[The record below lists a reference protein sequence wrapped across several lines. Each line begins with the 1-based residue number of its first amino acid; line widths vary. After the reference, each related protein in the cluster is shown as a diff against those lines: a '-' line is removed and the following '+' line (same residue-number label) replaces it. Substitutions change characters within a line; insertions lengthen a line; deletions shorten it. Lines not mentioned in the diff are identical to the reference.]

1 MCRMVLNNSTIKANR
16 VPSKNQWWTSFV
28 LCIIIFITQ
37 PARAIQL
44 TLPMEEFMNWRQF
57 LTPVKSVDA
66 NQAKTYL
73 ADKKVDEVTILDVRQ
88 PKEYEAG
95 HIPGAVL
102 APLPNLTDHMGRI
115 DRQKPVLVYC
125 AVGGRSRVAAQL
137 LSGQGFKN
145 ILNLSGGFNSW
156 TSDTAFLSEEK
167 GLALFDGVTSV
178 EQALTVAYSL
188 EAGLKDFYDS
198 MSVKVESDPARQ
210 LFHQL
215 SQIEVKHQD
224 RILEQYTE
232 LTGQTVSR
240 DTFEAQ
246 KLPDVLEGGLTTE
259 EYANLL
265 MPSYDTLTEIIELAM
280 SIEAQAMDLYLRAS
294 EKAQNEA
301 GKNALIQI
309 ANEEK
314 THLARLGQLMEE
326 TLEAV

>member
-1 MCRMVLNNSTIKANR
+1 LHQLSNLHTKS
-16 VPSKNQWWTSFV
+16 NQ
-28 LCIIIFITQ
+28 Q
-37 PARAIQL
+37 
-44 TLPMEEFMNWRQF
+44 PMEDPMNWRQF
-57 LTPVKSVDA
+57 LTPVKSIDA
-66 NQAKTYL
+66 NQAKSYL

-88 PKEYEAG
+88 PKEYESG

-102 APLPNLTDHMGRI
+102 APLPDLTDFMDRI
-115 DRQKPVLVYC
+115 DRSKPVFVYC

-137 LSGQGFKN
+137 LSGQGFAN

-156 TSDTAFLSEEK
+156 TSDTAFLGEEK

-188 EAGLKDFYDS
+188 EAGLKAFYES
-198 MSVKVESDPARQ
+198 MAAKVESAPVRQ

-215 SQIEVKHQD
+215 SQIEAKHQD

-232 LTGQTVSR
+232 LTGQPVTR
-240 DTFEAQ
+240 ETFESQ
-246 KLPDVLEGGLTTE
+246 KLPEVLEGGLTTE

-265 MPSYDTLTEIIELAM
+265 MPSYDTVTEIIELAM

-294 EKAQNEA
+294 AKAENEA
-301 GKNALIQI
+301 GKKALIQI

-326 TLEAV
+326 TIQGYEAEGV

>member
-1 MCRMVLNNSTIKANR
+1 
-16 VPSKNQWWTSFV
+16 
-28 LCIIIFITQ
+28 
-37 PARAIQL
+37 
-44 TLPMEEFMNWRQF
+44 MEENMNWRQF

-66 NQAKTYL
+66 NQAKAFL
-73 ADKKVDEVTILDVRQ
+73 ADRKVEDVTVLDVRQ

-95 HIPGAVL
+95 HIPGALL
-102 APLPNLTDHMGRI
+102 APLPDLTDYLDRI
-115 DRQKPVLVYC
+115 DHEKPVLVYC

-145 ILNLSGGFNSW
+145 ILNLAGGFNSW
-156 TSDTAFLSEEK
+156 TSDTAFLGEEK

-188 EAGLKDFYDS
+188 EAGLKDFYES
-198 MSVKVESDPARQ
+198 MSTKVESDPARQ

-232 LTGQTVSR
+232 LTGQSVPR
-240 DTFEAQ
+240 ETFEAQ

-294 EKAQNEA
+294 EKAQDQA